1 MEVDSLLSDARAFVF
16 IEGLV
21 GVFHQR
27 SIS

>member
-1 MEVDSLLSDARAFVF
+1 MELNSLLSDAHAFVF